1 MKKSLAGSQLKT
13 WLKKMRF
20 AKERLKMI
28 YLNVQTASVTA
39 KNGSLN
45 FHGKCD
51 KDLIIFSWG
60 DTGTIEMRK
69 EIEKSKCFWS
79 VKVDKEIES
88 GTERGLGAK
97 EFEEKVRSL
106 KFDSLGYISFI
117 KDSTNIE
124 IFLSQKS
131 HAAFQYLFDKFIASK
146 DLMFEIWTNDFFE
159 LSSSTNDSKIPTL
172 DEFYNNELGLLV
184 SDISFTLKH
193 KANT

>member
-1 MKKSLAGSQLKT
+1 
-13 WLKKMRF
+13 
-20 AKERLKMI
+20 
-28 YLNVQTASVTA
+28 
-39 KNGSLN
+39 
-45 FHGKCD
+45 
-51 KDLIIFSWG
+51 
-60 DTGTIEMRK
+60 MRK

-79 VKVDKEIES
+79 VKVDKEIEL
-88 GTERGLGAK
+88 GIERGLGAK

-131 HAAFQYLFDKFIASK
+131 YASFQYLFDKFIASN

-159 LSSSTNDSKIPTL
+159 LSSSINDSKIPTL

-193 KANT
+193 KAKT

>member
-1 MKKSLAGSQLKT
+1 
-13 WLKKMRF
+13 
-20 AKERLKMI
+20 MI

-39 KNGSLN
+39 KNGSLH
-45 FHGKCD
+45 FYGKCE
-51 KDLIIFSWG
+51 KELSIFSWG

-79 VKVDKEIES
+79 VKVDKEIEL

-131 HAAFQYLFDKFIASK
+131 HASFQYLFDKFLASK

-172 DEFYNNELGLLV
+172 DEFYNNKLGLLV